1 MMIFFTKMYILGME
15 KDFPV
20 EILIKI
26 NFLAKKLNVKN
37 SRKENEEN
45 HFKERSL
52 SSYILYSWACLA

>member
-1 MMIFFTKMYILGME
+1 MYILGME

-37 SRKENEEN
+37 SGMENEEN
-45 HFKERSL
+45 HFNERFL
-52 SSYILYSWACLA
+52 SS